1 MVKAT
6 QGYSKVLEY
15 STACYETIC
24 KAYTSHQSLFYCN
37 ILMIL
42 WYVAHHKYLANNG
55 HKTYPICNLLK
66 PVLHTWDTWSRSRAN
81 PKHTEAVLSVPKPL
95 CHMSFGTMDPKQ
107 FRGRNPSLPWFMV
120 KISVQMTKF
129 VDLENLFTDRS
140 HIRTANTW
148 LTIHSVCLPKE
159 QFHGI
164 SSDTIEWW
172 YFSTKLD
179 LVAAGLHVSISCCCS
194 WKSWWLHHMIC

>member
-1 MVKAT
+1 MDSRWSTNWMVLCAKFEGRKRLQHILVLTVSHMLFYFPSVHPDGQFSFAFTLMVKAT
-6 QGYSKVLEY
+6 QGYSTVLEY

-81 PKHTEAVLSVPKPL
+81 PKHTEAVQSVPKPL

-107 FRGRNPSLPWFMV
+107 FRGRNPSLPWFME

-129 VDLENLFTDRS
+129 VDL
-140 HIRTANTW
+140 
-148 LTIHSVCLPKE
+148 
-159 QFHGI
+159 
-164 SSDTIEWW
+164 
-172 YFSTKLD
+172 
-179 LVAAGLHVSISCCCS
+179 
-194 WKSWWLHHMIC
+194 

>member
-81 PKHTEAVLSVPKPL
+81 PKHTEAVQSVPKPL

-107 FRGRNPSLPWFMV
+107 FRGRNPSLPWFME

-129 VDLENLFTDRS
+129 VDLYTSSQTDPTLGLPTPDQPFTQFVYQKNS
-140 HIRTANTW
+140 FMASL
-148 LTIHSVCLPKE
+148 LTQSSG
-159 QFHGI
+159 GI
-164 SSDTIEWW
+164 SQLNLI
-172 YFSTKLD
+172 L
-179 LVAAGLHVSISCCCS
+179 LQPVSMC
-194 WKSWWLHHMIC
+194 L